1 MLWDK
6 ILNKKLMVAHM
17 EGNPKVY
24 YDIQSTQPGGRTGR
38 SWMDPVQI
46 LTHYGASDELNS
58 ME

>member
-1 MLWDK
+1 
-6 ILNKKLMVAHM
+6 MVADV
-17 EGNPKVY
+17 ERNPKVY
-24 YDIQSTQPGGRTGR
+24 YDIQNTQPGGRTDL